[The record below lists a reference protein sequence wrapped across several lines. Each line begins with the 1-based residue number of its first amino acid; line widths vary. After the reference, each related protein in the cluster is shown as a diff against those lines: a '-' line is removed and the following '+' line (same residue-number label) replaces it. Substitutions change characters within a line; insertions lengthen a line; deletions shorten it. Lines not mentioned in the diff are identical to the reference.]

1 MKTYNIPMLAAIALV
16 TACSDSSDHTVTEV
30 PPAPIPMVDF
40 SAVDA
45 RLEDFVA
52 ENEHFDGASIV
63 IVDKNEG
70 TIHRT
75 AFGDH
80 TVDTVVLLA
89 STSKVPAVSLLMA
102 LAEDDDNV
110 DFEID
115 GPISD
120 YLPWVGVWSTDIN
133 RTPGFQSFRHS
144 RSGCRVYRAVR
155 RAYLS
160 VYADRHTL

>member
-1 MKTYNIPMLAAIALV
+1 MKIYNIPILAAIVLV
-16 TACSDSSDHTVTEV
+16 TACGGDSNHTVTEV
-30 PPAPIPMVDF
+30 PSAPMADF

-70 TIHRT
+70 TIHRMT
-75 AFGDH
+75 FGDH

-89 STSKVPAVSLLMA
+89 STSKVPSVTLLMA

-144 RSGCRVYRAVR
+144 RSGGRVYRAIR